1 MRKYGGLSFEDGEK
15 FVACQINMEHR
26 SKKDDVKGWHIIG
39 GRAGYDA
46 SDLADQQSYELFHV
60 NDDLCGL
67 IAMFYHKYPDPK
79 VKVLVPDGKMD
90 DSGDWVWN
98 KGNPMLKKRRPKG
111 PQKVASTPASGNKA
125 ASKKY
130 PGFERHEARSSSA
143 SGNGGRPPK
152 PASTSGA
159 AATAASGKG
168 GKPPRPATAR
178 AASSRAPRQ
187 VTGTAAGGSTRAT
200 RGSPRETVKKRASA
214 SLPTQKSQNKRGR
227 N

>member
-1 MRKYGGLSFEDGEK
+1 
-15 FVACQINMEHR
+15 MEHR

-79 VKVLVPDGKMD
+79 VKVIVPDGKMD

-98 KGNPMLKKRRPKG
+98 DGNPRLKKRRPKG
-111 PQKVASTPASGNKA
+111 PQKVASTPASGSKA
-125 ASKKY
+125 TTKY
-130 PGFERHEARSSSA
+130 PGFERPEQRSSSA

-152 PASTSGA
+152 SASTSRAPA
-159 AATAASGKG
+159 AV
-168 GKPPRPATAR
+168 GKPQRPAAGNRTPATACPASAR
-178 AASSRAPRQ
+178 ASRQ
-187 VTGTAAGGSTRAT
+187 VTETAVSRGT
-200 RGSPRETVKKRASA
+200 RGSPRGTVRKRASSA
-214 SLPTQKSQNKRGR
+214 NLPTHKNQSKKPRK
-227 N
+227 